1 VTKEPQDEPTA
12 RALLLEAVALHAAHA
27 AKRYIEQQRPGT
39 TPDLSRLQPILT
51 RRLTDTLNPAIE
63 EAAVMGAWTG
73 NHAAFQQF
81 KNEIAFCGIWA
92 AQEYLADNHEPS
104 PQEEML

>member
-1 VTKEPQDEPTA
+1 MTGKPEDEPTA
-12 RALLLEAVALHAAHA
+12 RALLLQAVALHAAHA

-39 TPDLSRLQPILT
+39 TPDLSRLQPILA

-63 EAAVMGAWTG
+63 EAAVMGAWAG
-73 NHAAFQQF
+73 NQAAFQQF

-92 AQEYLADNHEPS
+92 AQEYLAEKHEP
-104 PQEEML
+104 PAQERIR